1 MLAVYFFHAKC
12 NLAVPVMFC
21 SVLSPVLPLHA
32 IEKLWREKRFNILV
46 CGNPI
51 YTYKQCKAL
60 NTYSLRSLL
69 SEFLESQDAGHHV
82 SGLAGGQV
90 FRLPGGV
97 LKTLS
102 AHHPGLCRGG
112 HWDAEYSASLPGIKL
127 YAQSHSSAVALLILI
142 HNLKPAF
149 WCMSGFFFLFTGGWA
164 SKKPEQYFIRHSE
177 DEGVSGRSWN
187 AHGPHVQV
195 RNQKHLV

>member
-1 MLAVYFFHAKC
+1 MLGVYFFHAKC

-32 IEKLWREKRFNILV
+32 IEKTMEKKKRINILV

-149 WCMSGFFFLFTGGWA
+149 WCMFVSFLFSFYRWM
-164 SKKPEQYFIRHSE
+164 SF
-177 DEGVSGRSWN
+177 
-187 AHGPHVQV
+187 
-195 RNQKHLV
+195 

>member
-1 MLAVYFFHAKC
+1 MLAVYFFHATWRQ
-12 NLAVPVMFC
+12 NVILQFLLC
-21 SVLSPVLPLHA
+21 SVLFCHQYFPCMLQNNYG
-32 IEKLWREKRFNILV
+32 EKRFNILV
-46 CGNPI
+46 CGNPV

-127 YAQSHSSAVALLILI
+127 YAQSHSWAVALLILI

-149 WCMSGFFFLFTGGWA
+149 RCMSGFFFSFYRWM
-164 SKKPEQYFIRHSE
+164 SF
-177 DEGVSGRSWN
+177 
-187 AHGPHVQV
+187 
-195 RNQKHLV
+195 